1 MPQSFQCIPIHLIW
15 STKNRTPCIIPEIEQ
30 ELYKYIAS
38 IFRNHDSPS
47 LIINGSVDHVHII
60 LSLSRTITIAKL
72 IEEVKRSSSKW
83 IKSKGMRYKKFYW
96 QTGYAAL
103 GVGHYQIENL
113 KKYIRNQKDHH
124 RRKTF
129 KEEYIEFLEKYSIEY
144 DERYIWD

>member
-1 MPQSFQCIPIHLIW
+1 MPQSFHSIPIHLIW
-15 STKNRTPCIIPEIEQ
+15 STKNRIPLIIPEIED
-30 ELYKYIAS
+30 ELFKYIAS
-38 IFRNHDSPS
+38 IFHNQDSPS
-47 LIINGSVDHVHII
+47 LVINGSRDHLHVI

-83 IKSKGMRYKKFYW
+83 IKSKGAKFEKFYW

-103 GVGHYQIENL
+103 GVGHYNIENL
-113 KKYIRNQKDHH
+113 KTYIRNQKEHH

-129 KEEYIEFLEKYSIEY
+129 KEEYIEFLEKYSINY